1 MIDIMEEF
9 GRNAG
14 ELWKTLN
21 ALGPLPETKLMENA
35 RLQEDEFYVAVG
47 WLARENKICKT
58 GPLYKLGETNL
69 IAKIGSD
76 AGKVLDVIDKRRKI
90 DVLDIANILQIEE
103 REVYSALG
111 WLAKENKIEPKTTIP
126 KEYRIKNK

>member
-1 MIDIMEEF
+1 MINIIEEF

-21 ALGPLPETKLMENA
+21 TQGPLPETKLMENT
-35 RLQEDEFYVAVG
+35 RLQEDEFYVAIG
-47 WLARENKICKT
+47 WLARENKVCKT

-69 IAKIGSD
+69 TNKIGID
-76 AGKVLDVIDKRRKI
+76 AGKVWKVLETRGKV
-90 DVLDIANILQIEE
+90 DVLDIANITQLEE

-111 WLAKENKIEPKTTIP
+111 WLARENKIEPKTTIP
-126 KEYRIKNK
+126 KEYKIKTK

>member
-1 MIDIMEEF
+1 MIDIIEEF

-76 AGKVLDVIDKRRKI
+76 AGKVWKVIDTRRKI

-111 WLAKENKIEPKTTIP
+111 WLARENKIEPKTTIP

>member
-1 MIDIMEEF
+1 MIDIIEEF